1 MLRLDAHEVPRY
13 YRIDLYTGDNIYDA
27 IHTDRFSTQVI
38 AILESEVPAFK
49 ERMTKIASEEGL
61 VFNMYPA

>member
-1 MLRLDAHEVPRY
+1 MLHLNAHEVPRY
-13 YRIDLYTGDNIYDA
+13 YRIDLYKGDNIHDA

-38 AILESEVPAFK
+38 AMLESEVPAFK
-49 ERMTKIASEEGL
+49 ERMTKIADDEGL